1 MVDMP
6 SSGGVDV
13 ELTVELDDAAREAR
27 VGTEIIDM
35 FSSESLELALALD
48 DDEVVR

>member
-6 SSGGVDV
+6 SSGREDV
-13 ELTVELDDAAREAR
+13 ELTVELDDTVREAR

-35 FSSESLELALALD
+35 LSSESLELVLVLE